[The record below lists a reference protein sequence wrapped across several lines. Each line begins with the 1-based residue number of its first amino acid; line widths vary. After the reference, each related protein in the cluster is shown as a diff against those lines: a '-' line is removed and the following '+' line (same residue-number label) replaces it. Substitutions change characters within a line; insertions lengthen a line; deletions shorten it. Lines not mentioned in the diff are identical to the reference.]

1 MVKILVIED
10 NRDNLDLVVFL
21 LQRAG
26 HEVLSASDGSRGLQA
41 VAEHMPD
48 LVLLDMALPEI
59 DGWTAAEKLKEDPKT
74 KNIPIVALT
83 AHTLPGDRKRAIN
96 AGCDGYIAKP
106 INVATFTDEV
116 AEFINPAGENV

>member
-1 MVKILVIED
+1 VVKILVIED